1 MIEGIRQRFPALS
14 DQQWLFGLWGFLLL
28 FFFTVGVVKEW
39 YFLVF
44 APLVL
49 LLAIWTLVDPKNVFF
64 LLMACVPIST
74 EVVLPNGFGTDLPT
88 EPLTVWLMLVAL
100 ALFLWR
106 LPRLQGF
113 PLTHP
118 ISLLLVAHVGW
129 IFISTLQ
136 SESLLISVK
145 FLLAKIWYVAVFYFF
160 AIQLIRDEKDVL
172 RMVWWIFWPLV
183 FSVAVIMARHAGY
196 GFSFDQVHKVLHPFQ
211 RNHVSYA
218 GTLAVFM
225 PLLWY
230 LISGVR
236 RFSWKWMGLVVV
248 FGWLLIAVYLTY
260 TRAAYVALGL
270 ALGAYFIFRLRMIR
284 VVLVGGVLGV
294 VLLAGYMLVGNRYL
308 QYAPNYDTTVTH
320 NEFSSLIE
328 ATAKGEDISTMERV
342 YRWVA
347 ATQMSRA
354 EPVFGF
360 GPGNFVTF
368 YQSYSVNSFRTYVS
382 RNEEKS
388 GVHSYFLLLLVEQGW
403 PGLILF
409 LSLSLWVLAHGED
422 VYHRTQDPGR
432 KRAVMTVLLAL
443 VVIYAFLIINDMIET
458 DKMGSFFFVSLA
470 ILVRMDELNRKE
482 ALSGKTDPRD
492 DGGEPQQ
499 HAQPGVG
506 GQSS

>member
-1 MIEGIRQRFPALS
+1 MMEGIRQRFPAWS
-14 DQQWLFGLWGFLLL
+14 DQQWLFGLWGLFLL
-28 FFFTVGVVKEW
+28 FSFVVGAATEW
-39 YFLVF
+39 YFLAF
-44 APLVL
+44 APLL
-49 LLAIWTLVDPKNVFF
+49 LLLVIWTLVDTKKVFF
-64 LLMACVPIST
+64 LLMACIPIST

-88 EPLTVWLMLVAL
+88 EPLTVGLMLVAL

-106 LPRLQGF
+106 MPRLKGF
-113 PLTHP
+113 TLTHP
-118 ISLLLVAHVGW
+118 ITLLLVAHVLW
-129 IFISTLQ
+129 IGISTMN
-136 SESLLISVK
+136 SDLLVVSVK
-145 FLLAKIWYVAVFYFF
+145 FLLAKIWYVAVFYFL
-160 AIQLIRDEKDVL
+160 AMYLIRDEKDL
-172 RMVWWIFWPLV
+172 SRMVWWIFWPLI

-211 RNHVSYA
+211 RNHVNYA

-230 LISGVR
+230 LISGVK
-236 RFSWKWMGLVVV
+236 RFGWKWLVLAVV

-260 TRAAYVALGL
+260 TRAAYVALAL
-270 ALGAYFIFRLRMIR
+270 ALGAYFIFRLRLIR

-308 QYAPNYDTTVTH
+308 QYAPNYDTTITH
-320 NEFSSLIE
+320 NEFGSLIE

-354 EPVFGF
+354 EPVLGF
-360 GPGNFVTF
+360 GPGNFVNF

-403 PGLILF
+403 PGLTLF
-409 LSLSLWVLAHGED
+409 LALSLWVLAHGED
-422 VYHRTQDPGR
+422 VYHRTTDPGR
-432 KRAVMTVLLAL
+432 KRAVMAVLLVL

-458 DKMGSFFFVSLA
+458 DKIGSFFFLSLA
-470 ILVRMDELNRKE
+470 ILVRMDGLNRTKD
-482 ALSGKTDPRD
+482 LSNKADTGDHRSQT
-492 DGGEPQQ
+492 QQ
-499 HAQPGVG
+499 HTQPGVD